1 TAMSAMMQL
10 SLLGYSYD
18 VLTDEMIDAG
28 ELSRF
33 KVVVA
38 PLMYYLLPKQVQAL
52 EAFTAN
58 GGTLITGTR
67 STLIP
72 KGTRKI
78 DDDFQ
83 ELPYAA
89 GFWDFNVIADVGH
102 AWVGAQL
109 RQKAPIL
116 RKAIEPV
123 LEPYARPQGDSVVLQ
138 TGSAGSIR
146 YTYVVNFLYPSWLG
160 TGRITG
166 RPEHSA
172 GSGEGNE
179 STIMPQQPLIDF
191 PAGAIVYDL
200 FSHEKLSGAD
210 GIRPAVDG
218 GAPEAAARTA
228 VRCDMSFSPFRILVS
243 LPAEIAKLQVDL
255 PEAATLGTTFPVS
268 VVPLDAAGKPIDG
281 TIPVEVT
288 AIDAAGQ
295 VVAAIPGI
303 SGSGG
308 VRVPASI
315 GFKPGTWKLRIAE
328 LVGGRIAETD
338 IRAEAPQ
345 KLPFGDA
352 VREVPRVDVQRP
364 DQLRSFIQDRA
375 KDKAPVLIL
384 LDDEQYDARLPVAQ
398 ALGASL
404 KALGIAAEISRT
416 NAPGVFAAGER
427 MNTFGGRFVEMN
439 PMQYIDHHVAL
450 IGGEGES
457 VLVEELQNSQLFER
471 EMTQDYPGPG
481 RAILSIVRSP
491 FAYQRDALCLLGSDN
506 DGLLAAAAA
515 VKSLPNPPAANAEPA
530 PAAKLAS
537 RTLPIALPADAI
549 QPEPS
554 GDPVQVI
561 TSSDG
566 TGRFRDQAA
575 SFADA
580 AERVLQA
587 ANRKNWPTEGKYPSR
602 TGFVPDARFGP
613 PFRMA
618 FANPSTSFH
627 DRVGVGSLVWSES
640 GLICGLPF
648 QMFPAAWGLTSGTC
662 VQDGILYA
670 GLKTGQ
676 MLAVD
681 AVKGSLV
688 WSFPGEGPC
697 YGTPLLY
704 RDVLY
709 YGSLDRRL
717 YAIDVHR
724 GRMLWNFPAH
734 GWIEGSPAAEGGTVF
749 VGARSGDF
757 YAVDARLGVQRWQA
771 KLDGRIIG
779 TPACSGGRVF
789 IGTQAGM
796 FYALDA
802 ASGKTAWSFKAAG
815 SIDGGSCVGYDRV
828 FFGDRSGQVYALN
841 VGDGKLAWPQP
852 VGVSGPVV
860 ASPIIVDRVIYGG
873 TADGSTFWGI
883 DIDDAVVGWSEP
895 VANEGAVCR
904 PPLFA
909 GDQLVFVSRDW
920 QRGLVGF
927 VMAAPQQHACYT
939 AKGAI
944 EIDGD
949 LSEPE
954 WKQAPRLPVF
964 LKHNGMQVGDP
975 VDARLMW
982 DGARLLFGITV
993 TDANL
998 QAAAANRDD
1007 DMARDDSITI
1017 AIDPNRGG
1025 LAVPVLRVSARGV
1038 QADSIVTGLGRAAAD
1053 PKFQEDLANLKL
1065 EQTGPAWNPEWQAAV
1080 RLQGS
1085 LNNPG
1090 DQDTA
1095 WTAEIAIPFE
1105 SLPPGLF
1112 NQKPGPNTTWQA
1124 NVIVHSIG
1132 NGPAPAPEHRTWC
1145 VCTVLDP
1152 GSLGVPSRWM
1162 PFRLDAKTVDEFA
1175 KQPQKR

>member
-1 TAMSAMMQL
+1 MRKT
-10 SLLGYSYD
+10 
-18 VLTDEMIDAG
+18 I
-28 ELSRF
+28 
-33 KVVVA
+33 A
-38 PLMYYLLPKQVQAL
+38 PLILIVLLLSAACPPARCEEWPAGWSFRMHVTPAEQAPDCEL
-52 EAFTAN
+52 WLDHHGLALPDARDVRVFTA
-58 GGTLITGTR
+58 GTAPV
-67 STLIP
+67 SH
-72 KGTRKI
+72 
-78 DDDFQ
+78 FVS
-83 ELPYAA
+83 YA
-89 GFWDFNVIADVGH
+89 DES
-102 AWVGAQL
+102 
-109 RQKAPIL
+109 R
-116 RKAIEPV
+116 
-123 LEPYARPQGDSVVLQ
+123 ARIVFD
-138 TGSAGSIR
+138 GSAGVQPYSI
-146 YTYVVNFLYPSWLG
+146 YFGNLESDLPAVPANGIVAA
-160 TGRITG
+160 G
-166 RPEHSA
+166 RPDW
-172 GSGEGNE
+172 
-179 STIMPQQPLIDF
+179 T
-191 PAGAIVYDL
+191 PAGGFTSTVLKASQPIQAL
-200 FSHEKLSGAD
+200 
-210 GIRPAVDG
+210 
-218 GAPEAAARTA
+218 APKMMTPQE
-228 VRCDMSFSPFRILVS
+228 
-243 LPAEIAKLQVDL
+243 
-255 PEAATLGTTFPVS
+255 
-268 VVPLDAAGKPIDG
+268 
-281 TIPVEVT
+281 
-288 AIDAAGQ
+288 
-295 VVAAIPGI
+295 VVAVYNKA
-303 SGSGG
+303 
-308 VRVPASI
+308 
-315 GFKPGTWKLRIAE
+315 
-328 LVGGRIAETD
+328 
-338 IRAEAPQ
+338 RAEAEAGQ
-345 KLPFGDA
+345 KAQDAEIEQENQLPADQKKPP
-352 VREVPRVDVQRP
+352 RQRVPFIIRSIHPHANPAFPRDPGENVPGKDGKPVRVDNR
-364 DQLRSFIQDRA
+364 FIYLMQCVIKLEQPADCYFVVGEGDGHTGTLKTLVA
-375 KDKAPVLIL
+375 DGN
-384 LDDEQYDARLPVAQ
+384 LDNAAVAGWYRQ
-398 ALGASL
+398 SYGY
-404 KALGIAAEISRT
+404 
-416 NAPGVFAAGER
+416 GVFVGTGTAKLAAGR
-427 MNTFGGRFVEMN
+427 HVLDLYTTCVNPNIRIRAGGADA
-439 PMQYIDHHVAL
+439 PL
-450 IGGEGES
+450 
-457 VLVEELQNSQLFER
+457 EL
-471 EMTQDYPGPG
+471 MDG
-481 RAILSIVRSP
+481 RL
-491 FAYQRDALCLLGSDN
+491 AYFDN
-506 DGLLAAAAA
+506 AAA
-515 VKSLPNPPAANAEPA
+515 VKPGELEVPAGTVAEA
-530 PAAKLAS
+530 WLRTIEHWEKQGRFTVA
-537 RTLPIALPADAI
+537 RTLSRA
-549 QPEPS
+549 
-554 GDPVQVI
+554 
-561 TSSDG
+561 G

-717 YAIDVHR
+717 YAIDVRR

-734 GWIEGSPAAEGGTVF
+734 GWIEGSPAAEAGTVF

-779 TPACSGGRVF
+779 TPACSAGRVF

-802 ASGKTAWSFKAAG
+802 ASGKTAWSFKASG

-841 VGDGKLAWPQP
+841 VADGKLAWPQP
-852 VGVSGPVV
+852 VGVSGPVA
-860 ASPIIVDRVIYGG
+860 ASPILVDRVIYGG

-895 VANEGAVCR
+895 VPNEGAVCR

-909 GDQLVFVSRDW
+909 GDQLVFASRGW
-920 QRGLVGF
+920 QRGLAGF

-939 AKGAI
+939 AKGAFQ
-944 EIDGD
+944 IDGD

-1038 QADSIVTGLGRAAAD
+1038 QADSIVTGLGRDAAD
-1053 PKFQEDLANLKL
+1053 PKFQEDLADLKL
-1065 EQTGPAWNPEWQAAV
+1065 DQTGPAWNPEWQAAV

-1112 NQKPGPNTTWQA
+1112 NQKPGPGTTWQA

-1145 VCTVLDP
+1145 VSTVLDP